1 MVPLYEM
8 AVSNMGFAVAWDPF
22 EAGLATAGGLII
34 AGVSSFAFMGYGRI
48 TGLSG
53 IFYSNISGNCFNAA
67 SLWRLG
73 FLFGLILAAILPT
86 VFLPDGLPLAGH
98 VILFFDPISAL
109 ETRLPMHTALV
120 AGLLVGVGTFLGS
133 GCTSGHGVCG
143 LPRLAPRSFI
153 AVFTFMATGVI
164 AATALYS
171 AAPATP
177 LQADESG
184 VNLSYSACMVFAVGL
199 LLFKVTA
206 LYQFTTSPWVA
217 LDMLVGCGMGL
228 VFGFGLLLS
237 GMARQSKVLGFLTL
251 SDHWDPSLA
260 FVMFGA
266 VCFNLITFQYTL
278 SLGKSLTGRPLP
290 AFPSMIDWKVVV
302 GPAVFGLG
310 WGLSGLCPGP
320 AIMNLFRSDH
330 VMVFVAALAC
340 GQFLAN
346 FLLHFKAA
354 KTKAS

>member
-1 MVPLYEM
+1 M

-22 EAGLATAGGLII
+22 EVALATVGGLII

-53 IFYSNISGNCFNAA
+53 IFYSNISGNCFNSA

-73 FLFGLILAAILPT
+73 FLFGLVLAAILPT
-86 VFLPDGLPLAGH
+86 VFLPNGLPLAGH
-98 VILFFDPISAL
+98 VVHFFDPVSAL
-109 ETRLPMHTALV
+109 ESRLPLSTAV
-120 AGLLVGVGTFLGS
+120 AAGLLVGVGTMIGS

-153 AVFTFMATGVI
+153 AVFTFMTTGLIV
-164 AATALYS
+164 ATALN
-171 AAPATP
+171 AASPGVPEA
-177 LQADESG
+177 AESG
-184 VNLSYSACMVFAVGL
+184 VNLSFSACMLFAVAL
-199 LLFKVTA
+199 LAFKVTA
-206 LYQFTTSPWVA
+206 LYQFATNPWA
-217 LDMLVGCGMGL
+217 AIDMLVGAALGL
-228 VFGFGLLLS
+228 LFGFGLLVS
-237 GMARQSKVLGFLTL
+237 GMARQSKVLGFLTV

-278 SLGKSLTGRPLP
+278 SIGKSLTGRPLP
-290 AFPSMIDWKVVV
+290 SFPTVIDWKVLT
-302 GPAVFGLG
+302 GPAIFGAG

-320 AIMNLFRSDH
+320 AIMNLFRSDN
-330 VMVFVAALAC
+330 VVVFVAALAA
-340 GQFLAN
+340 GQLLADT
-346 FLLHFKAA
+346 LLHPKTQ